1 MPLERVVPAVE
12 ADAPEVVL
20 DDITTILHDSAVLHR
35 LRLVIPAGQL
45 TVLMGPSGAG
55 KTTMIKHIVGL
66 LEPSGGTVRIDG
78 RDIWDLG
85 KEDMRTVRRG
95 IGAMLGGHNLYNTSI
110 FSSYTA
116 LDNLIVTLEG
126 QGVPEGER
134 QERAMARL
142 REMRLEDMADRKP
155 DAMPAHARKR
165 LALARALVTDSPLT
179 VLDEIDVGL
188 DHAHSVAMVDGLRRL
203 RERTACT
210 LLITTHTL
218 DLAREIADNLAILVN
233 GRIVAFGP
241 PEEVLDGIET
251 TDDFDRKFEFSDYQG
266 PPKLADAEADADRRP
281 RAQPDREHKI
291 SFDPQLVIIAVVAI
305 VLITAVILG
314 LQMFSPGSL
323 P

>member
-1 MPLERVVPAVE
+1 MPLEPIAPALDVVP
-12 ADAPEVVL
+12 PEVVL
-20 DDITTILHDSAVLHR
+20 DDITTILAESAVLHR

-55 KTTMIKHIVGL
+55 KTTLIKHIVGL
-66 LEPSGGTVRIDG
+66 LEPSGGTVLIDG
-78 RDIWDLG
+78 VDIWDLK
-85 KEDMRTVRRG
+85 KEGMRDVRKG
-95 IGAMLGGHNLYNTSI
+95 IGAMLGGHNLYDTSI
-110 FSSYTA
+110 FSSHSA
-116 LDNLIVTLEG
+116 LDNLIVSLAG
-126 QGVPEGER
+126 QGVPEGQR
-134 QERAMARL
+134 RDRAEARL
-142 REMRLEDMADRKP
+142 REVKLDDVADRKP
-155 DAMPAHARKR
+155 DALPAHARKR

-188 DHAHSVAMVDGLRRL
+188 DHAHSEAMIEGLRRL

-210 LLITTHTL
+210 LLVTTHNL

-241 PEEVLDGIET
+241 PEEVLDGVET

-266 PPKLADAEADADRRP
+266 PPTLADAEADAERRP
-281 RAQPDREHKI
+281 RTPERRLHTV
-291 SFDPQLVIIAVVAI
+291 SFDPQLVIIAVVAV

-314 LQMFSPGSL
+314 LQLFGPGRL

>member
-1 MPLERVVPAVE
+1 MPLEPIAPALDVVP
-12 ADAPEVVL
+12 PEVVL
-20 DDITTILHDSAVLHR
+20 DDITTILAESAVLHR

-55 KTTMIKHIVGL
+55 KTTLIKHIVGL
-66 LEPSGGTVRIDG
+66 LEPSGGTVLIDG
-78 RDIWDLG
+78 VDIWDLK
-85 KEDMRTVRRG
+85 KEGMRDVRKG
-95 IGAMLGGHNLYNTSI
+95 IGAMLGGHNLYDTSI
-110 FSSYTA
+110 FSSHSA
-116 LDNLIVTLEG
+116 LDNLIVSLAG
-126 QGVPEGER
+126 QGVPEGQR
-134 QERAMARL
+134 RDRAEARL
-142 REMRLEDMADRKP
+142 RELKLDDVADRKP
-155 DAMPAHARKR
+155 DALPAHARKR

-188 DHAHSVAMVDGLRRL
+188 DHAHSEAMIEGLRRL

-210 LLITTHTL
+210 LLVTTHNL

-241 PEEVLDGIET
+241 PEEVLEGVET

-266 PPKLADAEADADRRP
+266 PPKLVDAEADAERRP
-281 RAQPDREHKI
+281 RKPAAKEHKV

-305 VLITAVILG
+305 VLVTAVILG
-314 LQMFSPGSL
+314 LQMFGPGSL

>member
-1 MPLERVVPAVE
+1 MPLEPVVPAVE
-12 ADAPEVVL
+12 AIAPEVVL
-20 DDITTILHDSAVLHR
+20 DDVTTILHDTAVLHR

-45 TVLMGPSGAG
+45 TVLMGPSGSG
-55 KTTMIKHIVGL
+55 KTTLIKHIVGL
-66 LEPSGGTVRIDG
+66 LEPSGGTVRIG
-78 RDIWDLG
+78 GVNIWDLDKQG
-85 KEDMRTVRRG
+85 VRDMRKS

-116 LDNLIVTLEG
+116 VDNLMVTLEG
-126 QGVPEGER
+126 QGVPEGQR
-134 QERAMARL
+134 RDRAEARL
-142 REMRLEDMADRKP
+142 REMHLDDVADRKP
-155 DAMPAHARKR
+155 DELPAHARKR
-165 LALARALVTDSPLT
+165 LALARALVTDSPFT

-188 DHAHSVAMVDGLRRL
+188 DHAHSEAMVDGLRRL

-241 PEEVLDGIET
+241 PEEVLDGVET

-266 PPKLADAEADADRRP
+266 PPKLADAEADAERRP
-281 RAQPDREHKI
+281 RKPADQEHKVG
-291 SFDPQLVIIAVVAI
+291 FDPQLVIIAVVAI

-314 LQMFSPGSL
+314 LQMFSPGS
-323 P
+323 PP